1 MDTHRGNG
9 GNWTPDGEGARDDLP
24 ELPPEWGE
32 IVIPDDPSA
41 LADEAERVRRE
52 LARQAPPRGWLR
64 RAGAGEPSLG
74 APLFIMSAAVLI
86 TLVSLFAMAWQG
98 SRPRPPAATPP
109 AATALPTLSLDTP
122 AGAALPLRTLAPAV
136 IMLVEE
142 CACEDLV
149 AATVEAAPDGVTVVA
164 VDDSAAPPGADRP
177 PENLRRV
184 LDPAGELRTAL
195 DLGLPGP
202 VASVLLV
209 DRTGRIVTTVPAART
224 LGAYRRA
231 LADLRA

>member
-1 MDTHRGNG
+1 MGTHRGNG

-32 IVIPDDPSA
+32 IVIPDDPA
-41 LADEAERVRRE
+41 ELAEEAEQVRRE
-52 LARQAPPRGWLR
+52 LARQAPARGWLH
-64 RAGAGEPSLG
+64 RAATGEPSLG
-74 APLFIMSAAVLI
+74 VPLLIMSTAVLI
-86 TLVSLFAMAWQG
+86 TLISLFAMAWQG
-98 SRPRPPAATPP
+98 SRPRPPATST
-109 AATALPTLSLDTP
+109 AATVLPALSLDTA
-122 AGAALPLRTLAPAV
+122 AGAAVPLRTLTPAV

-142 CACEDLV
+142 CACDDLV

-164 VDDSAAPPGADRP
+164 VHDSAPPLGAGQA

-184 LDPAGELRTAL
+184 LDPSADLRTAL
-195 DLGLPGP
+195 DLGPPGP

-224 LGAYRRA
+224 LAAYRSA
-231 LADLRA
+231 LGDLRA

>member
-1 MDTHRGNG
+1 MGTHRGNG

-32 IVIPDDPSA
+32 VVIPDDPA
-41 LADEAERVRRE
+41 ELAEEAEQVRRE
-52 LARQAPPRGWLR
+52 LARQAPARGWLH

-74 APLFIMSAAVLI
+74 IPLLIMATAVLI
-86 TLVSLFAMAWQG
+86 TLISLFAMAWQG
-98 SRPRPPAATPP
+98 SRPRPPATSA
-109 AATALPTLSLDTP
+109 AATVLPALSLDTAAGP
-122 AGAALPLRTLAPAV
+122 AVPLRTLTPAV

-142 CACEDLV
+142 CACDDLV

-164 VDDSAAPPGADRP
+164 VHDSAPPLAADQA

-184 LDPAGELRTAL
+184 LDPSADLRAAL
-195 DLGLPGP
+195 DLGPPGP

-224 LGAYRRA
+224 LATYRSA
-231 LADLRA
+231 LGDLRA